1 MIQSIVA
8 FILLFAP
15 TIRETWNDR
24 KGDFNKGADV
34 IIRIVIGLLA
44 ALISSIIL
52 NRYLEPFNI
61 HHIAG
66 RLVAFNMSMAI
77 FFLFFDYLISYI
89 LIHNGTIELPRGS
102 KQTWFN
108 YTAKSGFV
116 DRVPWWSKLN
126 PYVKLLIRVVYFI
139 LSAVLY
145 FKR

>member
-1 MIQSIVA
+1 MIQNIVA
-8 FILLFAP
+8 FILLFTP
-15 TIRETWNDR
+15 TSWELSND
-24 KGDFNKGADV
+24 KNGDINKKHDV
-34 IIRIVIGLLA
+34 YIRIILMLA
-44 ALISSIIL
+44 FSFSPRHFEWAKFLIS
-52 NRYLEPFNI
+52 
-61 HHIAG
+61 
-66 RLVAFNMSMAI
+66 FNMSAAI

-102 KQTWFN
+102 KYTWFN

-126 PYVKLLIRVVYFI
+126 PYVKLLIRVVYFG